1 MSVTETATYKSMFIL
16 NIMRM
21 SQVKSL
27 SKNNCIVVIKNE
39 IVVFIDSLFTLL

>member
-1 MSVTETATYKSMFIL
+1 MSVTETATYKSMLIL

-21 SQVKSL
+21 SQVKRF

-39 IVVFIDSLFTLL
+39 THCCLH

>member
-1 MSVTETATYKSMFIL
+1 MSVTETATYKSMLIL

-27 SKNNCIVVIKNE
+27 SKNNCIVAIKNE
-39 IVVFIDSLFTLL
+39 TNCCLH